1 MRVDAERIEREA
13 SALAFPRYPGTEGD
27 QRAIEM
33 VAGWLREAGLEVS
46 CEEFTYDIGPAFR
59 ALRVL
64 LLGTGLLVAVA
75 GILAQPQPQIAAWC
89 LALALLAGGVLLGWS
104 PWLERLYSREGST
117 RTANVIGRRRCRQPR
132 LSLVFVAHH
141 DSKSQNLTLPY
152 RAGLTILTLVG
163 SLGLAALLILGLAV
177 GQVSGPAWLGPLLGG
192 VAAASL
198 ATLSTLKSG
207 NRSPGG
213 VDNAG
218 SVGILMELA
227 RVLPGELPADV
238 EAIFLSTGAEEDHM
252 VGAMRW
258 LDRHVSLLSGRP
270 TYALNLD
277 GAGIP
282 GRAVLLE
289 RYGVGRS
296 FSPFL
301 SKMARRAAERL
312 EIPLRGTLLPPAMGI
327 DAIPFVH
334 RGIPCVTF
342 TSGSLGPA
350 VVAVHSA
357 DDHAENLDRDALER
371 VARLVAATA
380 LDLAR

>member
-1 MRVDAERIEREA
+1 MRVDAERIEKEA
-13 SALAFPRYPGTEGD
+13 KALAFPRYPGTPGD
-27 QRAIEM
+27 LRAIEL
-33 VAGWLREAGLEVS
+33 VAGWLDEAGLEVDR
-46 CEEFTYDIGPAFR
+46 EEFCYDIGPAFR
-59 ALRVL
+59 ALRL
-64 LLGTGLLVAVA
+64 LLSTTGLLVAVA
-75 GILAQPQPQIAAWC
+75 GILAQWRPQLALFC
-89 LALALLAGGVLLGWS
+89 LGLALLAGGVFLVWS
-104 PWLERLYSREGST
+104 PWLERLYAGEGST
-117 RTANVIGRRRCRQPR
+117 RTANVAGRTGPRQPR
-132 LSLVFVAHH
+132 MTLIFVAHH

-152 RAGLTILTLVG
+152 RVGLTILAIAG
-163 SLGLAALLILGLAV
+163 SLGLVGLLIVGLLLGRAV
-177 GQVSGPAWLGPLLGG
+177 GPPWLGIVLGG

-198 ATLSTLKSG
+198 AALATLQNG
-207 NRSPGG
+207 NRSPGA

-258 LDRHVSLLSGRP
+258 LDRHLPTLAGRP
-270 TYALNLD
+270 VYALNLD

-282 GRAVLLE
+282 GRTVLLE
-289 RYGVGRS
+289 RYGLGKA

-301 SKMARRAAERL
+301 SKMSRRAAERL
-312 EIPLRGTLLPPAMGI
+312 GIPLRGTLLPPAMGI

-357 DDHAENLDRDALER
+357 DDRPEHLDREALER